1 MTSSTLALSFT
12 SFDTTGW
19 RLLMFERVLPIALWS
34 IAAVLANR
42 FVNWASARV
51 TRRIDAEFKNSDS
64 LVRSESAKHQHAVI
78 QVISW
83 VAIAAI
89 YLFAGYQ
96 IIVALGVPITAL
108 VAPATVIGAALG
120 FGAQRVVQDLLAGF
134 FLITERQYGFGDVV
148 SLTLTGG
155 STAEGTV
162 EDVTLRVTK
171 LRNTDG
177 EVITVPNGQVVKA
190 TNLSKD
196 WARAV
201 VDIPLPTTVD
211 IGKVNALLHTVGERA
226 YQDPYMSTLLL
237 DEPSVMG
244 VESIDLDQ
252 VNMRMV
258 ARTLPG
264 KQFEVGRNLRERIV
278 RSLAT
283 AGISVDPR
291 TDTVDPRTE
300 TAQSDDKAAT

>member
-1 MTSSTLALSFT
+1 MTTSALLANSILP
-12 SFDTTGW
+12 DVTGW
-19 RLLMFERVLPIALWS
+19 RLLMFERVLPIMLWTL
-34 IAAVLANR
+34 AAVLANR
-42 FVNWASARV
+42 FVNWFSARV
-51 TRRIDAEFKNSDS
+51 TMRIDAHFRNSDS
-64 LVRSESAKHQHAVI
+64 LVRSESAKHQHALI

-89 YLFAGYQ
+89 YLLAAYQ
-96 IIVALGVPITAL
+96 IVKALGVPINAL

-120 FGAQRVVQDLLAGF
+120 FGAQRIVQDLLAGF

-148 SLTLTGG
+148 NLALTGG
-155 STAEGTV
+155 SEAEGTV
-162 EDVTLRVTK
+162 SDVTLRVTK

-177 EVITVPNGQVVKA
+177 EVITVPNGQIVKA

-201 VDIPLPTTVD
+201 VDIPLPKTVD
-211 IGKVNALLHTVGERA
+211 MGKVNTLLYRVGERA
-226 YQDPYMSTLLL
+226 YHDPKMSTLLL
-237 DEPSVMG
+237 DEPTLMG
-244 VESIDLDQ
+244 IESIDLDR
-252 VNMRMV
+252 VNLRMV

-283 AGISVDPR
+283 AGIDVAPV
-291 TDTVDPRTE
+291 TDTVEEEQEVKP
-300 TAQSDDKAAT
+300 Q

>member
-1 MTSSTLALSFT
+1 MTSSALYAVSFLPG
-12 SFDTTGW
+12 SAGW
-19 RLLMFERVLPIALWS
+19 RFFLFERVLPIALWI
-34 IAAVLANR
+34 IAAILANR
-42 FVNWASARV
+42 FVNWSSARV
-51 TRRIDAEFKNSDS
+51 TVRIDSQFRNSDS
-64 LVRSESAKHQHAVI
+64 LVRSESAKHQHALI
-78 QVISW
+78 QVVSW

-89 YLFAGYQ
+89 YLFAAYQ
-96 IIVALGVPITAL
+96 VVKALGVPINAL

-148 SLTLTGG
+148 NLSLTGG

-162 EDVTLRVTK
+162 SDVTLRVTK

-177 EVITVPNGQVVKA
+177 EVITVPNGQIIKA

-201 VDIPLPTTVD
+201 VDVPLPKNVD
-211 IGKVNALLHTVGERA
+211 MGKVNALLHRVGERA
-226 YQDPYMSTLLL
+226 YHDPVMSALLL
-237 DEPSVMG
+237 DEPSLMG

-252 VNMRMV
+252 VNVRMV

-283 AGISVDPR
+283 AGIAVDPVA
-291 TDTVDPRTE
+291 DAVE
-300 TAQSDDKAAT
+300 DDKEPT

>member
-1 MTSSTLALSFT
+1 MTTSTMLAHSILP
-12 SFDTTGW
+12 DLTGW
-19 RLLMFERVLPIALWS
+19 RYLMYERVLPIALWTL
-34 IAAVLANR
+34 AAVLANR
-42 FVNWASARV
+42 FVNWSSARV
-51 TRRIDAEFKNSDS
+51 TMRIDAQFKNSDS
-64 LVRSESAKHQHAVI
+64 LVRSESAKHQHALI

-89 YLFAGYQ
+89 YLFAAYQ
-96 IIVALGVPITAL
+96 VVKALGVPINAL

-148 SLTLTGG
+148 NLSLTGG

-162 EDVTLRVTK
+162 SDVTLRVTK

-177 EVITVPNGQVVKA
+177 EVITVPNGQIVKA

-201 VDIPLPTTVD
+201 VDIPLPKTVD
-211 IGKVNALLHTVGERA
+211 MGKVNALLHRVGERA
-226 YQDPYMSTLLL
+226 YHDPTMSTLLL
-237 DEPSVMG
+237 DEPTLMG
-244 VESIDLDQ
+244 IESIDLDQ
-252 VNMRMV
+252 VNLRMV

-283 AGISVDPR
+283 AGIDVAPV
-291 TDTVDPRTE
+291 TDTVEDEEEVKP
-300 TAQSDDKAAT
+300 Q